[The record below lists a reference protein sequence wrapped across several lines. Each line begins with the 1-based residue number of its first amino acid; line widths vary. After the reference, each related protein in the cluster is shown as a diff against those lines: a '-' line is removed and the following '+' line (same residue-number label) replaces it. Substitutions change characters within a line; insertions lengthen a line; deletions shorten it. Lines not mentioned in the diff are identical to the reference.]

1 MASKNEQGQLVEA
14 PGIILE
20 NDEQIRRFA
29 EGMVIKKLS
38 KEKRS
43 ILKSDFEHLSMEEML
58 ESIQMEKCKVLSSH

>member
-58 ESIQMEKCKVLSSH
+58 ESIQMERCKLLSND